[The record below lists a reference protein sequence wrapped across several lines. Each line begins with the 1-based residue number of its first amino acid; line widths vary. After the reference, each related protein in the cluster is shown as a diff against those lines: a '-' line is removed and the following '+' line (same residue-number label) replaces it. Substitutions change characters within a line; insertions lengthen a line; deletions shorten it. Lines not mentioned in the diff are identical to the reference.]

1 MGRVEG
7 DAFDSAV
14 GSARRTDEVRL
25 QCSRRR
31 SSVFVAG
38 RRVGA
43 IAAALPSPAA
53 LRQRVGLVA
62 HVFATPIPVVW
73 GFGLRELFE
82 WTDEAVL
89 LMKRI
94 HGAR

>member
-1 MGRVEG
+1 MQQE
-7 DAFDSAV
+7 ALV
-14 GSARRTDEVRL
+14 G
-25 QCSRRR
+25 
-31 SSVFVAG
+31 FVAG

-62 HVFATPIPVVW
+62 HVFSTPIPVVW

-82 WTDEAVL
+82 WSDEAVS